1 MRSNKLIYKN
11 VKKIFNIFLS
21 QRNIESISRTAE
33 DHFRSL
39 EGKLIITKWDK
50 NKLIRIIELIK

>member
-11 VKKIFNIFLS
+11 VKNSFYIFLS

-33 DHFRSL
+33 DRFRSL
-39 EGKLIITKWDK
+39 EGKLKIIKWDK

>member
-11 VKKIFNIFLS
+11 VKKKFYIFLS

-33 DHFRSL
+33 DRFRSL
-39 EGKLIITKWDK
+39 EGKLKIIKWDK

>member
-1 MRSNKLIYKN
+1 MISNKLIYKN

-33 DHFRSL
+33 DRFRSL
-39 EGKLIITKWDK
+39 EGKLKIIKWDK

>member
-33 DHFRSL
+33 DRFRSL
-39 EGKLIITKWDK
+39 EGKLKIIKWDK

>member
-11 VKKIFNIFLS
+11 VKKIFYIFLS

-33 DHFRSL
+33 DRFRSL
-39 EGKLIITKWDK
+39 EGKLKIIKWDK

>member
-11 VKKIFNIFLS
+11 VKKNFYIFLS

-33 DHFRSL
+33 DRFRSL
-39 EGKLIITKWDK
+39 EGKLKIIKWDK

>member
-1 MRSNKLIYKN
+1 MKSNKLIYKN
-11 VKKIFNIFLS
+11 VKKIFYIFLS

-33 DHFRSL
+33 DRFRSL
-39 EGKLIITKWDK
+39 EGKLKIIKWDK